1 MFSTST
7 PASALAFA
15 LSILRLS
22 CLALREE
29 LRERG
34 REVAGAKDLLE
45 QLKKED
51 ANFLVYLRL
60 ASLVISCDLL
70 TLGIEELPTNLLWYF
85 QVDKLKILRGEAVNE
100 SAKLPKDFWLAGGN
114 DFGAVAGLFWERE
127 LRVREYTRDLLQKL
141 ERLRV
146 AQDDLRSKLT
156 VLESR
161 LYNVA
166 ESQPP

>member
-1 MFSTST
+1 M
-7 PASALAFA
+7 
-15 LSILRLS
+15 
-22 CLALREE
+22 
-29 LRERG
+29 
-34 REVAGAKDLLE
+34 
-45 QLKKED
+45 
-51 ANFLVYLRL
+51 
-60 ASLVISCDLL
+60 
-70 TLGIEELPTNLLWYF
+70 
-85 QVDKLKILRGEAVNE
+85 DKLKILRGEAVNE

-141 ERLRV
+141 ERLRA